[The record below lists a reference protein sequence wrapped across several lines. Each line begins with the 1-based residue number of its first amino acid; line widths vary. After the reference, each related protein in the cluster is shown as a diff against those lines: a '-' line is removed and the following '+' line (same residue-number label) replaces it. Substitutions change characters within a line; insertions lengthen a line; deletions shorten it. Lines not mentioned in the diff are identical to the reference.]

1 MRLEQLEYLAVIT
14 RHSSLRRASAELHVS
29 QSALSESISKL
40 ERELGVRLLL
50 RERSGVRISPAGQEL
65 LPSITDVLDSVNRL
79 RQAAGDG
86 LAAGRN
92 VRLGTVSTG
101 TSAVVLPAVRA
112 FQSSRQG
119 HSVELRTLQRADVV
133 AGLMAGGLDV
143 GLVNVLDGEDP
154 LPGITA
160 IPLLRGR
167 PVVVVPTG
175 HALATQESVT
185 VAELRAERF
194 VGVRA
199 GYLMHRFAQRLFGS
213 EPPAN
218 RHSADGAE
226 MAKQMVAA
234 GIGVT
239 LLPDFS
245 VDDDPLVDA
254 GLITTR
260 PLDGNR
266 TRVHMLALHP
276 AQDRLPDGVNDLLGH
291 LVHQARARRG

>member
-1 MRLEQLEYLAVIT
+1 MRLEQLEYLAAVT
-14 RHSSLRRASAELHVS
+14 RHSSLRRASVELHVS

-40 ERELGVRLLL
+40 ERELGVRLLV
-50 RERSGVRISPAGQEL
+50 RERSGVRISPAGREL
-65 LPSITDVLDSVNRL
+65 LPSITEVLESVTRL
-79 RQAAGDG
+79 RVAAGDG

-112 FQSSRQG
+112 FQSARQG
-119 HSVELRTLQRADVV
+119 HSVELRNLQRADVV
-133 AGLMAGGLDV
+133 AGLVGGGLDV

-154 LPGITA
+154 IPGLTA
-160 IPLLRGR
+160 IPLLLGR
-167 PVVVVPTG
+167 PVVVVPTA
-175 HALATQESVT
+175 HELAAQDEVSV
-185 VAELRAERF
+185 ADLRRQRY
-194 VGVRA
+194 VGQRP
-199 GYLMHRFAQRLFGS
+199 GYLMHLFAQRLFGA
-213 EPPAN
+213 EPPRD
-218 RHSADGAE
+218 RHAADGAE

-245 VDDDPLVDA
+245 VDDDPLLEA

-260 PLDGNR
+260 PLAGSR

-276 AQDRLPDGVNDLLGH
+276 AQERLPGGVGDLLGH
-291 LVHQARARRG
+291 LVGQARARRA